1 MEQLCEEIF
10 KNLNIYEKNSAKYTK
25 CLGRGIEIL
34 ISSKPEEKVRQ
45 VLLYFL
51 INESG
56 LFPNQIH
63 LKVEYN
69 NLDIAI
75 YQNGVDNN
83 FKPFHPPMAIVEV
96 KREEENL
103 LNHEN
108 QLWQYLKENRVKIGI
123 LFNGNETIG
132 YQRNED
138 GDFVKN
144 CLISVKDI
152 SKLILQAASQIE
164 DDYSD
169 FIKAKNGDIESFIY
183 LIGKYGKHTLHKVTF
198 TLNSPCPSITG
209 CCFSY
214 DEHYIYYDLYAKY
227 SQNKR
232 LYFKRCDFGKLISI
246 VY

>member
-10 KNLNIYEKNSAKYTK
+10 KKLNIYEKNSAKYTK
-25 CLGRGIEIL
+25 CLGRSVEIL

-69 NLDIAI
+69 NLDVAI
-75 YQNGVDNN
+75 YRNEVDND
-83 FKPFHPPMAIVEV
+83 FKPCQPPMVIVEV
-96 KREEENL
+96 KREEENV
-103 LNHEN
+103 LNHAN

-123 LFNGNETIG
+123 LFNGNETIV
-132 YQRNED
+132 YKKNHQ
-138 GDFVKN
+138 GDFVN
-144 CLISVKDI
+144 NRLISVKEI
-152 SKLILQAASQIE
+152 SKLISQVASQIE

-169 FIKAKNGDIESFIY
+169 FIRAKNGDIESFIY
-183 LIGKYGKHTLHKVTF
+183 LIGKYGKHTLHKITF
-198 TLNSPCPSITG
+198 TLNSLCPSIIG

-232 LYFKRCDFGKLISI
+232 LYFKRCDFRKLISI